1 MLNFSNFVNLSPK
14 LNRVMAL
21 FIARYL
27 LFFFLTKVMFGRY
40 RYHRR
45 TDSKQNEVVDFLRY
59 LAMLERFDVTAK
71 KEAEELNQ
79 SLEENAEFSIE
90 KAKELKFQFFLD
102 PFTNSFARNNV
113 TFVPKNDVNE
123 YLWLKTGNLYF

>member
-40 RYHRR
+40 HRR
-45 TDSKQNEVVDFLRY
+45 TDSKQNEVVDFPRY

-102 PFTNSFARNNV
+102 PFTNSFAGNNV